1 MQHWIYNRIRFL
13 CCIQGRMMPYIV
25 MIWIFQRAAT
35 VRKKKDIPSWIN
47 QSPKS
52 SSKQKSFPNI
62 EKKCDVNHLP
72 AVVTMLIIETN
83 KIDFEAIRGIRF
95 SNPSVGTSHLN
106 WKKKSERK
114 YGDHLFWKCKFMFIS
129 KYCLGSF
136 RWRTTA
142 NMVRIKVWSTIF
154 GKTIL
159 SI

>member
-47 QSPKS
+47 QSSSS

-72 AVVTMLIIETN
+72 AVVTMLIIETT
-83 KIDFEAIRGIRF
+83 KLILRQYEEYDFQIRLSVHRIWIGKRNQRGNTATTFFWNVNSYVYKQILLGIF
-95 SNPSVGTSHLN
+95 PMKNN
-106 WKKKSERK
+106 
-114 YGDHLFWKCKFMFIS
+114 C
-129 KYCLGSF
+129 
-136 RWRTTA
+136 
-142 NMVRIKVWSTIF
+142 
-154 GKTIL
+154 
-159 SI
+159 